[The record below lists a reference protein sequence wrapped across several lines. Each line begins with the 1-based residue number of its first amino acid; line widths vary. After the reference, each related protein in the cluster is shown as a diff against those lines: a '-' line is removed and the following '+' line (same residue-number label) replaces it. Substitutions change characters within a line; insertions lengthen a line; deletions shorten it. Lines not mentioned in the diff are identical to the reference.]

1 MDDWVLDARVD
12 QIRSFV
18 SVLGALK
25 LSKRQ
30 LVHVSVAERGMTV
43 VAQDPSKSLQAQVNF
58 RAETFPSYRVNASAA
73 GTQGHVSGVGSAVG
87 TFGLDLGSLVDVLNA
102 FAPLDGECELSMRW
116 PDRDNSLVL
125 AALTV
130 RDAADPHAGRPAR
143 MCTHASIAPEVDG
156 WSTTSAADAELVF
169 RGERNAFA
177 MPTTALREIVDDL
190 EWPCAPMTIA
200 MSSHPSPSLSFSS
213 RGKDTGELRID
224 VDATP
229 GSSALTEFSC
239 ADAGKFILIF
249 VWAIRLTWFFIN
261 RGVDVPVQVH
271 ESRGVVASPGAR
283 RSRARARGGRVADDD
298 ARGDRRG
305 RRRQDR
311 APGAHEPS
319 ARKLGRTSSSLGR
332 IRRLAAVRG
341 WDARD
346 GGDAGT
352 RGDARGW
359 NAGSGELRGARDV
372 RGVRGG

>member
-30 LVHVSVAERGMTV
+30 LVHVSVAERGVTV

-58 RAETFPSYRVNASAA
+58 RAETFASYRVNASAA

-87 TFGLDLGSLVDVLNA
+87 TFGLDLGSLIDVLNA

-130 RDAADPHAGRPAR
+130 RDAADPHAGRSAR

-213 RGKDTGELRID
+213 KGKDTGELRID

-239 ADAGKFILIF
+239 AESGAWTYRYRFMKAAASSLPPALVGPAHAREEGGSPTMTR
-249 VWAIRLTWFFIN
+249 VAI
-261 RGVDVPVQVH
+261 G
-271 ESRGVVASPGAR
+271 EGGVVKIVHLVHMN
-283 RSRARARGGRVADDD
+283 RAAHANAGGHHHHHHSGGY
-298 ARGDRRG
+298 GDSQRY
-305 RRRQDR
+305 
-311 APGAHEPS
+311 
-319 ARKLGRTSSSLGR
+319 
-332 IRRLAAVRG
+332 
-341 WDARD
+341 
-346 GGDAGT
+346 GGVGGGT
-352 RGDARGW
+352 RGTGGT
-359 NAGSGELRGARDV
+359 AGHGGT
-372 RGVRGG
+372 RGGGTQGPGSYVVPVTFVAYAEVEIDEDEGYNEPL

>member
-1 MDDWVLDARVD
+1 M
-12 QIRSFV
+12 
-18 SVLGALK
+18 
-25 LSKRQ
+25 
-30 LVHVSVAERGMTV
+30 

-58 RAETFPSYRVNASAA
+58 RAETFASYRVNASAA

-87 TFGLDLGSLVDVLNA
+87 TFGLDLGSLIDVLNA

-213 RGKDTGELRID
+213 KGKDTGELRID

-229 GSSALTEFSC
+229 GSSG
-239 ADAGKFILIF
+239 ADGVF
-249 VWAIRLTWFFIN
+249 VRRI

-311 APGAHEPS
+311 APGAHEQGS
-319 ARKLGRTSSSLGR
+319 ARERRRASSSSLGG
-332 IRRLAAVRG
+332 IRRLAAVRRWG

-346 GGDAGT
+346 GWDGGA

-359 NAGSGELRGARDV
+359 DAGSGELRGARDV

>member
-87 TFGLDLGSLVDVLNA
+87 TFGLDLGSLIDVLNA
-102 FAPLDGECELSMRW
+102 FAPLDGECELSVRW

-130 RDAADPHAGRPAR
+130 RDAADPHGRSAR

-200 MSSHPSPSLSFSS
+200 MTTHPNASLSFSS
-213 RGKDTGELRID
+213 RGKDTGELTID
-224 VDATP
+224 VDASP
-229 GSSALTEFSC
+229 GSTALSEFSC
-239 ADAGKFILIF
+239 DEPGAWTYRHRFMKAAASSLPPGL
-249 VWAIRLTWFFIN
+249 VGPAHAREEGGSPTMTRVAI
-261 RGVDVPVQVH
+261 G
-271 ESRGVVASPGAR
+271 EGGVVKIVHLVHMN
-283 RSRARARGGRVADDD
+283 RAAHANAGGHHHHHSGGY
-298 ARGDRRG
+298 GDSQRY
-305 RRRQDR
+305 
-311 APGAHEPS
+311 
-319 ARKLGRTSSSLGR
+319 
-332 IRRLAAVRG
+332 
-341 WDARD
+341 
-346 GGDAGT
+346 GGVGGGT
-352 RGDARGW
+352 RGTGGT
-359 NAGSGELRGARDV
+359 AGHGGT
-372 RGVRGG
+372 RGGGTQGPGSYVVPVTFVAYAEVEIDEDEGYNEPL